1 MVSSAPPVPPD
12 FLDLAKRERKA
23 TCEVLSMREGGGGH
37 KMVQALQR
45 SYVFVDAVQVCWMM
59 QGDPHYAFLPA
70 GTNDEIEI
78 TLVPRDEGAVAQDE
92 DVWLQTGF
100 AKEVEVKVWTAVLL
114 RNMLFVIGLKK
125 TEEV

>member
-1 MVSSAPPVPPD
+1 MPSFP
-12 FLDLAKRERKA
+12 LGR
-23 TCEVLSMREGGGGH
+23 TT
-37 KMVQALQR
+37 R
-45 SYVFVDAVQVCWMM
+45 SR
-59 QGDPHYAFLPA
+59 
-70 GTNDEIEI
+70 I